1 MEAIIISTI
10 GSYLIGSFN
19 PAYLLG
25 LLKGEDIRKSGS
37 GNAGASN
44 ALIHYGKKAGAICA
58 ILDILKAYLVVRLAG
73 VLFPSVPLSKVCAGS
88 ACILGHIFPVFMGFR
103 GGKGLACTGGTILAY
118 SARLFC
124 ILLLISLILALIT
137 DYICFV
143 PASVSIYAPIL
154 YGLFTRDYI
163 GQVIFTVVGL
173 VMFSKHIQNFRRIAE
188 GTEAHFSFIWRRD
201 EEIERVQRKEG
212 I

>member
-37 GNAGASN
+37 HNAGASN

-58 ILDILKAYLVVRLAG
+58 VLDILKAYLVVRLAA
-73 VLFPSVPLSKVCAGS
+73 VLFPDVPLSKVCAGS
-88 ACILGHIFPVFMGFR
+88 ACILGHIFPVFMNFR
-103 GGKGLACTGGTILAY
+103 GGKGLACTGGTVLAY

-124 ILLLISLILALIT
+124 LFLAISLILVLVT

-143 PASVSIYAPIL
+143 PTSVALYAPIV
-154 YGLFTRDYI
+154 YGILTGDHI
-163 GQVIFTVVGL
+163 GWAIFSITGII
-173 VMFSKHIQNFRRIAE
+173 MIFKHRNNFVRIMN